1 MITHSSKINL
11 SLILLTKER
20 VIILKANKK
29 TIILILILLI
39 VIGVTI
45 VLVTKNG
52 KKESELPE
60 ITEYT
65 PQEEIS
71 SEQLR
76 QTLITL
82 FFKNKET
89 GELVP
94 EARILDSKL
103 LLNNPYNELI
113 KLLIEGP
120 KNESLE
126 KLIPEGTTVNN
137 VEISKGIVYID
148 FSEEFTKVGILGAE
162 EENKIIYSI
171 VNTLTELTEVSGIK
185 ILINGEE
192 NMCFEDGEVNFND
205 IFVRISESTT

>member
-1 MITHSSKINL
+1 M
-11 SLILLTKER
+11 
-20 VIILKANKK
+20 KAKKK
-29 TIILILILLI
+29 TIILIVILLV
-39 VIGVTI
+39 VIGGTI
-45 VLVTKNG
+45 VLVTRNG
-52 KKESELPE
+52 KENSKEPE

-82 FFKNKET
+82 YFKNKET
-89 GELVP
+89 GEIMP
-94 EARILDSKL
+94 EARMLDSKL
-103 LLNNPYNELI
+103 LLNNPYNELV

-148 FSEEFTKVGILGAE
+148 FSEEFINLGNLGAE

-192 NMCFEDGEVNFND
+192 NMCFEDGEVKFND
-205 IFVRISESTT
+205 VFVRI